1 MQISTGLKVFM
12 YLCAA
17 YVVGVILYGFI
28 IYHDDK
34 RQLQENIDSRLKIAA
49 KSASM
54 LLGDNY
60 HDTVFEDPKQAK
72 INHNIVRSFLN
83 EFAQYQKVKYIYTL
97 VHKDG
102 KLYFVSTSDS
112 DDEKRAGTD
121 AKFMEEYGSAPKEL
135 LGLASGKM
143 GREVFA
149 EYTDKWG
156 TFRSVFILGHTA
168 KGNVYIAGADVDQN
182 ELSILLY
189 KSIWLAVKTSLFYL
203 LLAIPG
209 MYFYVKSVRKSEKE
223 FMHWFAIDHLTGLA
237 NRFSMIKE
245 IGSTK
250 PYALML
256 LNIDSF
262 RELNDFYGHQTG
274 DKALVQTAQRLSGFL
289 HDGVGDMASGVK
301 LYKLHADEFGILFK
315 DKVPREGLEFVA
327 EILLQHV
334 SSTPFLADG
343 HEVTLNA
350 TIGISC
356 ADDGGHFSDGKYF
369 MTASNIA
376 LREAKV
382 HKKPY
387 FFYDES
393 MQIEHKYEQNI
404 IWIKKLKTAITDDK
418 MIPYYQPIL
427 DNATGVVD
435 KYECL
440 IRLIDDSDKAISP
453 YFFLDVAKKSRLYH
467 KITRTVI
474 QKSFATFKDS
484 KSSLS
489 INISVLDI
497 QDAQMVDF
505 ILQSLLKSGIGSRVI
520 FEILESEGIESY
532 EEVYSFVEKIK
543 QYGCKVSI
551 DDFGAGYSN
560 FDHILKLKPDF
571 IKIDGSL
578 IKNIDIDPN
587 ARIITK
593 AIVGF
598 ANELGAKTVA
608 EFVHSKEVYD
618 EVRSLGIDYSQG
630 YYICEPKPTI

>member
-1 MQISTGLKVFM
+1 
-12 YLCAA
+12 
-17 YVVGVILYGFI
+17 
-28 IYHDDK
+28 
-34 RQLQENIDSRLKIAA
+34 
-49 KSASM
+49 
-54 LLGDNY
+54 
-60 HDTVFEDPKQAK
+60 
-72 INHNIVRSFLN
+72 
-83 EFAQYQKVKYIYTL
+83 
-97 VHKDG
+97 
-102 KLYFVSTSDS
+102 
-112 DDEKRAGTD
+112 
-121 AKFMEEYGSAPKEL
+121 
-135 LGLASGKM
+135 
-143 GREVFA
+143 
-149 EYTDKWG
+149 
-156 TFRSVFILGHTA
+156 
-168 KGNVYIAGADVDQN
+168 
-182 ELSILLY
+182 
-189 KSIWLAVKTSLFYL
+189 
-203 LLAIPG
+203 
-209 MYFYVKSVRKSEKE
+209 MYFYVKSVRKNEKE
-223 FMHWFAIDHLTGLA
+223 FMRWFAIDHLTGLA

-262 RELNDFYGHQTG
+262 RELNDFYGHQAG
-274 DKALVQTAQRLSGFL
+274 DKALVQTAQRLSKFL
-289 HDGVGDMASGVK
+289 HNGVKEMTMGVK

-315 DKVPREGLEFVA
+315 DKIPKEGLEFVA

-334 SSTPFLADG
+334 SSTPFLVDG
-343 HEVTLNA
+343 HDVTLNA

-376 LREAKV
+376 LREAKI

-387 FFYDES
+387 FFYDQS
-393 MQIEHKYEQNI
+393 MRIEDKYEQNI

-427 DNATGVVD
+427 DNTTGAVD

-440 IRLIDDSDKAISP
+440 IRLIDDSNNAISP

-543 QYGCKVSI
+543 EYGCKVSI

-630 YYICEPKPTI
+630 YYICEPKPTIQFS